1 MIKDTALKDFQLH
14 TVSKEIKYIVNNKLI
29 TYITYISEDVKDL
42 ESLGVTKSIFVR
54 TIRRG

>member
-42 ESLGVTKSIFVR
+42 ESLTSSQFLLGQ
-54 TIRRG
+54 